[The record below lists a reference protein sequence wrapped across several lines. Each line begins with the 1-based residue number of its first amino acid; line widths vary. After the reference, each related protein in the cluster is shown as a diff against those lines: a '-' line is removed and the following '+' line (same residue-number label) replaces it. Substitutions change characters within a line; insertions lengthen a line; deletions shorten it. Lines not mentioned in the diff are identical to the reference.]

1 MLHKLF
7 CFVQKAEKLICTLL
21 ICVTCIIAALI
32 LKSAMSEFANT
43 LLYWH
48 P

>member
-32 LKSAMSEFANT
+32 LRSAMIEFGNI